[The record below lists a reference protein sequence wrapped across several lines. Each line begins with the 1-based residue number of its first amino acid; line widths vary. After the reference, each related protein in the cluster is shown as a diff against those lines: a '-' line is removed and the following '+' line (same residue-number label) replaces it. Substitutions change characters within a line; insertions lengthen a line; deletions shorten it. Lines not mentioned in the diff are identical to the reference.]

1 MIPVPARILVVLPL
15 YGGSLPVG
23 RYCVSALRDL
33 GHTVE
38 VFEAPDFL
46 GAFSAL
52 KGLHV
57 NMDKHEG
64 LEASLL
70 QVVSQAIHAK
80 AETFQ
85 PDLVLALAQ
94 APVTRQL
101 LKRLQRDGIPSAMW
115 FVEDFRL
122 FPYWRAFA
130 PLYDFFFVI
139 QKEPFLDEL
148 RNIGVDGIYLPL
160 AALPAFHR
168 PLTLSAAEQKR
179 CGSAVS
185 FMGAGYPNRR
195 TAFQQVSFP
204 DFKIWGSD
212 WEGSEGLDV
221 YLQDNGARVSSEDA
235 IRIFNATE
243 VNLNLHSSIHAE
255 PVQRGDFVNPRTFE
269 LAACGAFQLVDERD
283 LLSELF
289 VVSGETRELETFA
302 SLQELE
308 GKTAYFLA
316 HPDERAVLSQ
326 RARARVCAD
335 HTYQNRMECLL
346 ETVRMRRPGWLTRL
360 ESLSESATA
369 DLPGLPVELS
379 QDLPES
385 LPAGFAGEALS
396 GWTELLS
403 RLHLPAATTFTDVV
417 FRLRQYSGTRTPF
430 EASILFLDEWRRQY
444 KK

>member
-1 MIPVPARILVVLPL
+1 MIPVPVRILVVLPL

-52 KGLHV
+52 KELRV
-57 NMDKHEG
+57 SMDKHEG

-94 APVTRQL
+94 APVTRQV
-101 LKRLQRDGIPSAMW
+101 LKRLQRDGIPTAMW

-139 QKEPFLDEL
+139 QKEPFLGEL
-148 RNIGVDGIYLPL
+148 RNIGVDGVYLPL

-168 PLTLSAAEQKR
+168 PLTLSAAEQDR
-179 CGSAVS
+179 FGSAVS

-195 TAFQQVSFP
+195 TAFQQAHFP

-212 WEGSEGLDV
+212 WEGSCGLGA
-221 YLQDNGARVSSEDA
+221 YLQDNGVRVSSEDA
-235 IRIFNATE
+235 VRIFNATK

-255 PVQRGDFVNPRTFE
+255 PVQQGDFVNPRTFE
-269 LAACGAFQLVDERD
+269 LAACGAFQLVDERG
-283 LLSELF
+283 LLPELF
-289 VVSGETRELETFA
+289 VVSGEGRELETFA
-302 SLQELE
+302 SLSELE
-308 GKTAYFLA
+308 DKAAYFLA

-326 RARARVCAD
+326 RARSRVCAE
-335 HTYQNRMECLL
+335 HTYQKRMERLL
-346 ETVRMRRPGWLTRL
+346 ETVRVRRPGWLTRFGSCS
-360 ESLSESATA
+360 EDVPVGLSV
-369 DLPGLPVELS
+369 LPVELS
-379 QDLPES
+379 EDLPES
-385 LPAGFAGEALS
+385 LPSSFAEEALS

-403 RLHLPAATTFTDVV
+403 RLDLPAATSFSDVV
-417 FRLRQYSGTRTPF
+417 FRLRQHTGTLPPF